1 MIKLPLA
8 VCETILEPYV
18 EEYDIGILNLG
29 VPLDDRIHTLSDPSV
44 LQGYATIY
52 YRFVPRPGT
61 LEADEF
67 KSIELGIVDNLRL
80 VGGTIRGTF
89 RPHKDSRVRLANFLE
104 VMNGKLIIG
113 AITEINVCNY
123 GSMYFADIKRVIGG
137 QVLLEDGRFPSD
149 PKVAEHVINTIVRER
164 CCNPKILSESEIR
177 DFYNADFI
185 NILTDCGIS
194 LTKRTVGEMYVLKNM
209 YMDAVGHYRI
219 NPMLIGGKTERPT
232 GDRILPIN
240 VVYIKNQIIKQLRK
254 PKYAHVAATTY

>member
-1 MIKLPLA
+1 MIELPLS

-29 VPLDDRIHTLSDPSV
+29 VPNDDRIYTLSDPDV

-52 YRFVPRPGT
+52 YRFVPRYGT

-67 KSIELGIVDNLRL
+67 KTIEFGIVDNMRL

-89 RPHKDSRVRLANFLE
+89 KPHQNSRVKLANFLE
-104 VMNGKLIIG
+104 EMNGRFIIG
-113 AITEINVCNY
+113 AIAEVTVCNHEA
-123 GSMYFADIKRVIGG
+123 MIFADVKRIKGG
-137 QVLLEDGRFPSD
+137 QVLMENGWFPRD
-149 PKVAEHVINTIVRER
+149 IRMPEHVLDTAVRER
-164 CCNPKILSESEIR
+164 SCNPKILSESEIR

-185 NILTDCGIS
+185 NILTECNIS
-194 LTKRTVGEMYVLKNM
+194 LTKRTVGEMYALKNM

-254 PKYAHVAATTY
+254 SKYAHVTATTY